1 MKINF
6 KKFIEYK
13 NAITENQDEDF
24 VISEMMRVFFPKR
37 KDVNNCGVE
46 FQNAIEEPKPIKLP
60 FWYKMDI
67 GLKNA
72 GKFIDADTFLSEDM
86 LIEFIDTIVKHRV
99 PFCKVDL
106 TINHVRHLTDFFL
119 NARRK

>member
-6 KKFIEYK
+6 KQFIKYK
-13 NAITENQDEDF
+13 NDIQENQDEDF
-24 VISEMMRVFFPKR
+24 VVDEMMRVFFPKR
-37 KDVNNCGVE
+37 KDVNNCIVE
-46 FQNAIEEPKPIKLP
+46 FQKAIEEPKPIKLP
-60 FWYKMDI
+60 FWYKIDI

-72 GKFIDADTFLSEDM
+72 GKFIDADIFLTENS
-86 LIEFIDTIVKHRV
+86 LIDFVDTIVKHRI
-99 PFCKVDL
+99 PFYKVNL